1 MLGLDYS
8 SSEEEEE
15 EEQRKQEESVHQ
27 LQVEV
32 PDKTHASTSNASVED
47 EKKSKLVLP
56 SAADVFAG
64 GCSDGLARKGSVS
77 ATKPSPVLSG
87 SKRPP
92 PSPILNP
99 RQGQQK
105 NPSSIGKHNSL
116 LPPQLRGRANT
127 PTTDL
132 EGLGL
137 RVTPPSRRNN
147 ST

>member
-15 EEQRKQEESVHQ
+15 ERKQEESVRQ
-27 LQVEV
+27 LPVEV

-47 EKKSKLVLP
+47 EKKRTPALP
-56 SAADVFAG
+56 SAADIFAS

-77 ATKPSPVLSG
+77 ATNPSLVLSG
-87 SKRPP
+87 SKRPA

-137 RVTPPSRRNN
+137 RTAPPSRRNN

>member
-8 SSEEEEE
+8 SSSEEEEE
-15 EEQRKQEESVHQ
+15 EREQEESVHQ

-32 PDKTHASTSNASVED
+32 PDKMHASTSNDSVED

-56 SAADVFAG
+56 SAADMFAG
-64 GCSDGLARKGSVS
+64 GCADGLARKGSVSVS

-87 SKRPP
+87 SKRPA

-137 RVTPPSRRNN
+137 RVAPPSRP
-147 ST
+147 TK